1 MMPAEFNEISPAKIN
16 LFLKIISKRDDGYHN
31 IRSGVTLINLY
42 DEVSAH
48 KSSEFKVKYI
58 GEFAPSDNIFRDC
71 IIEKIFSKFN
81 LAKPRYC
88 FTIKK
93 NIPIQSGLGSASSNA
108 ASVLRILK
116 KLNYKEVKKINFSK
130 IGADV
135 PLFVENQDSLVRGIG
150 DITIKQLFPKYY
162 FLLIKPTQNC
172 PTEEMYNEVNV
183 NNIKFDLNHD
193 TDEISESDMG
203 NDFEVIANRKYPEIS
218 NLLKF
223 MRGYS
228 DVIFSRLTGS
238 GSCIY
243 SAFEKKDSAEKALI
257 IFKEKFPNHW
267 CKVVENNFT
276 KLSI

>member
-108 ASVLRILK
+108 ASVL
-116 KLNYKEVKKINFSK
+116 EF
-130 IGADV
+130 
-135 PLFVENQDSLVRGIG
+135 
-150 DITIKQLFPKYY
+150 
-162 FLLIKPTQNC
+162 
-172 PTEEMYNEVNV
+172 
-183 NNIKFDLNHD
+183 
-193 TDEISESDMG
+193 
-203 NDFEVIANRKYPEIS
+203 
-218 NLLKF
+218 
-223 MRGYS
+223 
-228 DVIFSRLTGS
+228 
-238 GSCIY
+238 
-243 SAFEKKDSAEKALI
+243 
-257 IFKEKFPNHW
+257 
-267 CKVVENNFT
+267 
-276 KLSI
+276 